1 MSTTLAF
8 REDLDID
15 LNGLR
20 SEVIG
25 GGDSQTRTE
34 QINLDRVRINASGD
48 SPSIA
53 LSGDVEVP
61 LTKVGLE
68 ALADTLDIP
77 TPFFARLGKAGGI
90 EEQAHL
96 LTRMLNYTND
106 TGMVAEYSDG
116 GLLGMSK
123 VNALRISPYQI
134 VDVAGRVLGSM
145 ESPVQRMINDSAN
158 FAFDVHVPITAER
171 GVKGDA
177 GAEQMPEDLLRYS
190 WVTKSGITDMSQVGD
205 VTAAGLRISMDRK
218 RNLAPT
224 VQPWMMRLACTNG
237 METTTQMTKI
247 DARGMSVE
255 EVLLDLEAKAQIA
268 FERVE
273 SEIDHFYDMRNVRVD
288 NPERRLRAIAR
299 ERNIPDRSLMRM
311 LDVAPEALG
320 SETSEFDIAC
330 LISNFGNH
338 SSTRNDG
345 GRLLLERG
353 AGAAVSQ
360 HTVRCTSCNHM
371 LSDGH

>member
-8 REDLDID
+8 REDLDLD

-20 SEVIG
+20 AEVIG
-25 GGDSQTRTE
+25 GGDRQTRTE
-34 QINLDRVRINASGD
+34 QINLDRVRINAAESD
-48 SPSIA
+48 PSIA

-68 ALADTLDIP
+68 TLADTLDIP
-77 TPFFARLGKAGGI
+77 TPFFARLGKMGGI
-90 EEQAHL
+90 QEQADL

-106 TGMVAEYSDG
+106 TGMVAEFSDG
-116 GLLGMSK
+116 GLLSMSK
-123 VNALRISPYQI
+123 VNALRISPYQV

-145 ESPVQRMINDSAN
+145 DSPVQRMIHDSAA

-247 DARGMSVE
+247 DARGMSVD

-273 SEIDHFYDMRNVRVD
+273 AEIDHFYDMRNVQVE

-320 SETSEFDIAC
+320 SETNEFDIAC

>member
-1 MSTTLAF
+1 MSTTIAL
-8 REDLDID
+8 REDLDTTLSD
-15 LNGLR
+15 LR
-20 SEVIG
+20 QQVIG
-25 GGDSQTRTE
+25 SGSTSSRTE
-34 QINLDRVRINASGD
+34 QINLDRVRVNAEGD
-48 SPSIA
+48 TPSIA
-53 LSGDVEVP
+53 LSDAIEVP
-61 LTKVGLE
+61 LTSGGMG
-68 ALADTLDIP
+68 ALADSLDIP
-77 TPFFARLGKAGGI
+77 TPFFTRLGKVGGI
-90 EEQAHL
+90 SEQASL
-96 LTRMLNYTND
+96 ITTLLNYTNE
-106 TGMVAEYSDG
+106 TGMVAEFSDG
-116 GLLGMSK
+116 GLLGLSK

-134 VDVAGRVLGSM
+134 VDVAARVLGST
-145 ESPVQRMINDSAN
+145 EAPVQRMIYDTAN
-158 FAFDVHVPITAER
+158 FAFDVHVPIDSER

-177 GAEQMPEDLLRYS
+177 GGEQIPEELRRYS
-190 WVTKSGITDMSQVGD
+190 WVTKSSITNLSQVGD
-205 VTAAGLRISMDRK
+205 VTTAGLRISMDRK

-237 METTTQMTKI
+237 METTTQLSKI

-273 SEIDHFYDMRNVRVD
+273 SEIDHFYDMRNMRVD

-299 ERNIPDRSLMRM
+299 ERSIPDRSLMRM

-353 AGAAVSQ
+353 AGAAVTE
-360 HTVRCTSCNHM
+360 HAVRCTSCNHV
-371 LSDGH
+371 LSED